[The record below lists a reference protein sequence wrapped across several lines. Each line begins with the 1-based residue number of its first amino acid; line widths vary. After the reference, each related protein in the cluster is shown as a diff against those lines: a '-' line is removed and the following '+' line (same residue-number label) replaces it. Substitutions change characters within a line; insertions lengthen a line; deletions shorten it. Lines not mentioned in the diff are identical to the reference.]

1 MNPFYDDIKQ
11 AVREALREELPR
23 MLRERVIPVEERAP
37 RPGVDEFLTVAQA
50 ASMAGYNEQ
59 TIRAKLRDKDLKG
72 VRPGGGR
79 SWRVRTSVLI
89 AWLNAQKECVA
100 EVIDINAEA
109 DRMLLRLNR

>member
-1 MNPFYDDIKQ
+1 MSAFYEEMKQ
-11 AVREALREELPR
+11 AMREVYLEMEER
-23 MLRERVIPVEERAP
+23 KLRERVVPVEERAP